1 MSNRELC
8 HFTSKST
15 NDNKDTHF
23 LWHLKFNITH
33 LLAFFKNSCRELN
46 HGSKV

>member
-15 NDNKDTHF
+15 NDNKD
-23 LWHLKFNITH
+23 
-33 LLAFFKNSCRELN
+33 
-46 HGSKV
+46 HGCQNPDLDPTIL